1 MQFGALCRSAVRVP
15 TVFAF
20 HIITVPWKIAVSFG
34 LGCLGDHMKI
44 SFSGLFHWILFE
56 AGICLVEVV
65 HGKVMVG
72 DSLLV

>member
-1 MQFGALCRSAVRVP
+1 
-15 TVFAF
+15 
-20 HIITVPWKIAVSFG
+20 
-34 LGCLGDHMKI
+34 MKI